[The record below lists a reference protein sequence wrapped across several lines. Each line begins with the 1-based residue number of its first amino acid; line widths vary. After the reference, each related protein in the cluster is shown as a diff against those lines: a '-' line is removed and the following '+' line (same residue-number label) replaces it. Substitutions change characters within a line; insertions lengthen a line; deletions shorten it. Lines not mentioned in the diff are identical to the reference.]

1 MESTLSEG
9 KEEYKMRILV
19 DADAC
24 PVKDIIVDVATKEKI
39 NVLMVASIS
48 HHIEA
53 DRGVVVHQVD
63 NLPQA
68 ADMAIT
74 NRVKLGDIVV
84 TQDYGLASLVLG
96 KKAFVISPK
105 GIIFNDN
112 NIDSF
117 LMQRHLHQKMRQAR
131 VHLKGVKAR
140 TKEDDQ
146 RFLNNFKYLIVKV
159 RDKVQE

>member
-1 MESTLSEG
+1 MSLIDR
-9 KEEYKMRILV
+9 KEEHKMRILV

-48 HHIEA
+48 HHIEE
-53 DRGVVVHQVD
+53 DRGVVVLQVD

-74 NRVKLGDIVV
+74 NRVRPGDIVV

-96 KKAFVISPK
+96 KKAFAISPK
-105 GIIFNDN
+105 GIIFDDK
-112 NIDSF
+112 NIDGF

-131 VHLKGVKAR
+131 VHVKGVKAR

-146 RFLNNFKYLIVKV
+146 RFLNHFQYLIVEARSK
-159 RDKVQE
+159 D